1 MPLQAFRPLSGRCKI
16 CHGDLHLS
24 LAPGE
29 PDPSACPKC
38 GQLVERGLS
47 LLAPQPKILRQPSPS
62 EAKAAGF
69 QVLKRIGKGEY
80 EKQ

>member
-1 MPLQAFRPLSGRCKI
+1 MPRQLFRPLSGRCKI
-16 CHGDLHLS
+16 CHGNLE
-24 LAPGE
+24 LALAAGQ
-29 PDPSACPKC
+29 PDPASCPKC
-38 GQLVERGLS
+38 GQDIERGPT